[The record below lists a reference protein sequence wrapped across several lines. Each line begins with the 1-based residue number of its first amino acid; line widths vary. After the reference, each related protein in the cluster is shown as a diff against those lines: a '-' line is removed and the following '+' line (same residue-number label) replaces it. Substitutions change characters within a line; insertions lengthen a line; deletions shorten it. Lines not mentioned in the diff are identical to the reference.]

1 MQNFFLITMGY
12 VAIVFPLALI
22 WHLALFKQNYVAF
35 GYFRGDPNLPIGLLT
50 ITIQGIALALIYPY
64 FQSGLVGWAHA
75 FQFAGLIGLF
85 FWTSHV
91 LALVAKQNVPNSG
104 SFVFM
109 ETGYLMLQ
117 YGLFAL
123 WLGFLHQAP

>member
-1 MQNFFLITMGY
+1 MQKLFLITLGY

-22 WHLALFKQNYVAF
+22 WHLALFKRKYVAF
-35 GYFRGDPNLPIGLLT
+35 GYFRGNPNVPIGLLT

-91 LALVAKQNVPNSG
+91 LALVAKQNVPNAV

-117 YGLFAL
+117 FGLFAL
-123 WLGFLHQAP
+123 WLGFLYQAP